1 MGAPNIPLYRSQEG
15 LLAAA
20 AFAVILAAAFFQATP
35 VEPPASVRGDGAWDL
50 LYRGGWGRQATGFG
64 VLACSLAAAALS
76 LRRRCKRI
84 QYGGFDRW
92 RMLHAAVG
100 AAALAILITHTGL
113 RLGSGFNRALTIV
126 FLSAN
131 VVGAAAAA
139 GLGHPSA
146 RWMVHL
152 HAAYDLAAPGHD
164 RFPHPGGVL
173 LLMRCAPNPFLR
185 SG

>member
-1 MGAPNIPLYRSQEG
+1 MGAPNFPLYRSQEG

-76 LRRRCKRI
+76 LRRRCKCI

-152 HAAYDLAAPGHD
+152 HAATIWPLPVMIGFHILAAYY
-164 RFPHPGGVL
+164 F
-173 LLMRCAPNPFLR
+173 
-185 SG
+185 